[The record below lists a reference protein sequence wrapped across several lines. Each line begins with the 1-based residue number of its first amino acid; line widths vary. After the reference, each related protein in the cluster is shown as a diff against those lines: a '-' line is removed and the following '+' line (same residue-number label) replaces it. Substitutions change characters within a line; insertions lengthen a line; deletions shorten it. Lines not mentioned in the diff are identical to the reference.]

1 MKKIIAF
8 FRTLHWQG
16 IVPHFPN
23 WGEEK
28 WVFGP
33 ASYTGND
40 QWQACKRRQCQ
51 HPGCFKT
58 FSIERWEKPS
68 DNVDEWVR
76 WYPLPKITKKYPLDK

>member
-8 FRTLHWQG
+8 FRALHWQG

-33 ASYTGND
+33 EAEKETQKWWVYE
-40 QWQACKRRQCQ
+40 RRVCQ
-51 HPGCFKT
+51 HPGCFRT
-58 FSIERWEKPS
+58 FPIERWEKS
-68 DNVDEWVR
+68 TNEEVWVR
-76 WYPLPKITKKYPLDK
+76 QYPLPKITKKYPLDK